1 MRIRHAE
8 VVNLRIPRNIVPH
21 GIINQLENSSIFEHL
36 VGRINIQQR
45 KDLRCIATKVSYH
58 ENEMYRISV
67 KIFVEKVG
75 YVHVLLVATLIYI
88 EKIIDSNDCE
98 YIIANKQILQDE

>member
-1 MRIRHAE
+1 
-8 VVNLRIPRNIVPH
+8 
-21 GIINQLENSSIFEHL
+21 
-36 VGRINIQQR
+36 
-45 KDLRCIATKVSYH
+45 
-58 ENEMYRISV
+58 MYRISV

-88 EKIIDSNDCE
+88 EKIIDSNYCE